1 MAQVARC
8 GRRTYHP
15 GMSLMVARST
25 HAPWTRLVMPAC
37 AWLGAWAVWAGLGRY
52 SFPARDL
59 GDSAAEAFATVW
71 PLLAAAF
78 PRRAPW
84 IAMAA
89 LIACGLGTPRADTS
103 SWTSLPL
110 AFLSLSAMGALCLGP
125 LLRLAWDWRRA
136 PITRCVS
143 YECAMLA
150 AYGVFAAT
158 VSREGLSPTHRAPGP
173 VVAVIA
179 LLVAA
184 AGLAWDL
191 AARAQLRRVLAGRV
205 DGWKAQARDDQ
216 CLPRLTWLGA
226 FEDAARLALVRV
238 SVAGAAYRGAPAQE
252 LAVARVP
259 GTVSRV
265 GASSVACGVLLLATL
280 WRVVSW

>member
-1 MAQVARC
+1 
-8 GRRTYHP
+8 
-15 GMSLMVARST
+15 MSLSVARST

-37 AWLGAWAVWAGLGRY
+37 AWLGAWAVWAGLSGCT
-52 SFPARDL
+52 FPARDMS
-59 GDSAAEAFATVW
+59 DSAAEAFATVW

-84 IAMAA
+84 IALAA
-89 LIACGLGTPRADTS
+89 LVACGLGTPRADTS
-103 SWTSLPL
+103 SWTSLLL
-110 AFLSLSAMGALCLGP
+110 AFFSLSAMGALCLGP
-125 LLRLAWDWRRA
+125 LMRLAWDWTRA

-158 VSREGLSPTHRAPGP
+158 VNREGLSPTHRALGP
-173 VVAVIA
+173 VVAVSA

-191 AARAQLRRVLAGRV
+191 AARAQMRRVLAGRV
-205 DGWKAQARDDQ
+205 DEWGVRERDDQ

-226 FEDAARLALVRV
+226 FESAARLALVRV
-238 SVAGAAYRGAPAQE
+238 SVAGAAYRGAPAEE

-259 GTVSRV
+259 GAVARV

-280 WRVVSW
+280 WRVVSL